1 MSFERILTLQQI
13 LASENNFIAKNSEKI
28 LIEYAGNKIGKYLY
42 KHFRGKN
49 FLFICG
55 HGNNGM
61 DGKIASNFLKKKKQV
76 SKIYEVKTHK
86 SFKYLESYLKEFD
99 IIVDSIFGSGLNRE
113 LRKIFKKIVDL
124 INDSEKK
131 VISLDIPSGIEC
143 DTGKILGNVVNAD
156 ITLCMGFFKP
166 AHFLLPGK
174 KYCGKKKLI
183 RLDLKAPKR
192 SFPKIYLNSS
202 KIFNY
207 LPKFDIDV
215 NKYDKGHVLVIGGEM
230 AGASR
235 MVAIAARKIGCG
247 LSTIGI
253 LEKHLKFYNR
263 LETGTI
269 IQTLDKNLFEKKD
282 VLVIGPG
289 LGKTFEKNL
298 ILNLIKKFNG
308 PIVVDAD
315 AISIFKNNKKLI
327 YDILVKK
334 KDIVLTP
341 HEGEF
346 SRLFKYTCQSKIQE
360 SLNAT
365 KLIRNTI
372 LFKGNDTVISFKNQN
387 IWINDNATNSLATA
401 GTGDILCGLISGLLA
416 QKMNFKKAILAAVF
430 IQGELS
436 QIENNLTAEDFL
448 RSIPKIFLRLK
459 NNNWFT
465 LNNVVL

>member
-1 MSFERILTLQQI
+1 
-13 LASENNFIAKNSEKI
+13 
-28 LIEYAGNKIGKYLY
+28 
-42 KHFRGKN
+42 
-49 FLFICG
+49 
-55 HGNNGM
+55 
-61 DGKIASNFLKKKKQV
+61 
-76 SKIYEVKTHK
+76 
-86 SFKYLESYLKEFD
+86 
-99 IIVDSIFGSGLNRE
+99 
-113 LRKIFKKIVDL
+113 
-124 INDSEKK
+124 
-131 VISLDIPSGIEC
+131 
-143 DTGKILGNVVNAD
+143 
-156 ITLCMGFFKP
+156 
-166 AHFLLPGK
+166 
-174 KYCGKKKLI
+174 
-183 RLDLKAPKR
+183 
-192 SFPKIYLNSS
+192 
-202 KIFNY
+202 
-207 LPKFDIDV
+207 
-215 NKYDKGHVLVIGGEM
+215 M

-269 IQTLDKNLFEKKD
+269 IQIMNKNLFEKKD

-298 ILNLIKKFNG
+298 ILNLIKKFKG

-315 AISIFKNNKKLI
+315 AISIFKNNKRLI

-346 SRLFKYTCQSKIQE
+346 SRLFKYNCQSKIQE
-360 SLNAT
+360 SFNAT

>member
-1 MSFERILTLQQI
+1 
-13 LASENNFIAKNSEKI
+13 
-28 LIEYAGNKIGKYLY
+28 
-42 KHFRGKN
+42 
-49 FLFICG
+49 
-55 HGNNGM
+55 
-61 DGKIASNFLKKKKQV
+61 
-76 SKIYEVKTHK
+76 
-86 SFKYLESYLKEFD
+86 
-99 IIVDSIFGSGLNRE
+99 
-113 LRKIFKKIVDL
+113 
-124 INDSEKK
+124 
-131 VISLDIPSGIEC
+131 
-143 DTGKILGNVVNAD
+143 
-156 ITLCMGFFKP
+156 MGFFKP

-253 LEKHLKFYNR
+253 LEKHLKFYNQT
-263 LETGTI
+263 ETGTI
-269 IQTLDKNLFEKKD
+269 IQTMNKNLFEKKD

-289 LGKTFEKNL
+289 LGKTFDKNL
-298 ILNLIKKFNG
+298 ILNLIKKFKG

-315 AISIFKNNKKLI
+315 AISIFKNNKRLI

-346 SRLFKYTCQSKIQE
+346 SRLFQYTSQSKIQE
-360 SLNAT
+360 SFKAT
-365 KLIRNTI
+365 KLIRNAI
-372 LFKGNDTVISFKNQN
+372 LFKGNDTVVSFKNQN

-459 NNNWFT
+459 NNN
-465 LNNVVL
+465 